1 MAMYEDYHR
10 LRFTVEQKAQLS
22 AIDRQLDEDAQA
34 LVHATDPGEQQTLM
48 ARMHELADARAQV
61 MELSEEEIAILNDH
75 PDWEIQM
82 YFDSALEDVLAPLEL
97 AGNPTVSAF
106 GRALRWKLR
115 RFSYHA
121 LYRLKP
127 DGTWSG
133 DA

>member
-1 MAMYEDYHR
+1 MAMYEDYDR

-22 AIDRQLDEDAQA
+22 AIDRQLEQHARALAQA
-34 LVHATDPGEQQTLM
+34 ADPAEQQTLM
-48 ARMHELADARAQV
+48 ARMNELADARARV
-61 MELSEEEIAILNDH
+61 MELSEREIAILNDH

-82 YFDSALEDVLAPLEL
+82 YFDGALENALAPLEL

-121 LYRLKP
+121 FYRLKP